1 MRKRKPNRGVFGSF
15 LNIFFL
21 STMALIFI
29 LPIIFMIS
37 RALMPL
43 DELFLV
49 PPRFIVRNPT
59 LENFRDL
66 ANLMANSWVPFV
78 RYIFN
83 TVLITVVG
91 TVGHVFI
98 ASLAAYV
105 LAKHHFP
112 GRNVFFSIVILSLMF
127 APQVTMIPNYLIMS
141 KIRFVDTYLSLIV
154 PAFAFPLGLFLMKQ
168 FMEQIPD
175 SLLES
180 AKIDGAGEIRV
191 FLSIAMPSVRPA
203 WLTLIIISVQQLWN
217 LDGRNF
223 IFTEELKTL
232 PLAFQQIALAGI
244 ARAGVGSVVV
254 LVMLAV
260 PVVVFVLNQSRMI
273 ETMAASGIKE

>member
-1 MRKRKPNRGVFGSF
+1 MSRLKPNRGIFGNF
-15 LNIFFL
+15 LNVFFL
-21 STMALIFI
+21 VAMAVVFV
-29 LPIIFMIS
+29 LPLVFMVS

-43 DELFLV
+43 DEIFLV
-49 PPRFIVRNPT
+49 PPRFFVRNPT
-59 LENFRDL
+59 LQNFRDL
-66 ANLMANSWVPFV
+66 GNLMANSWVPYV

-98 ASLAAYV
+98 ASLAAFV
-105 LAKHHFP
+105 LAKHKFP
-112 GRNVFFSIVILSLMF
+112 GRNAFFTVVIFSLMF

-141 KIRFVDTYLSLIV
+141 KIGFVDTYLSLIV

-168 FMEQIPD
+168 FMEQIHD
-175 SLLES
+175 SLLDS
-180 AKIDGAGEIRV
+180 AKIDGAGEIRT
-191 FLSIAMPSVRPA
+191 FLQIAMPTVRPA

-223 IFTEELKTL
+223 IFSEELKTL

-260 PVVVFVLNQSRMI
+260 PVIVFVLNQSRMI

>member
-1 MRKRKPNRGVFGSF
+1 MSRRKPNRGIFGNF
-15 LNIFFL
+15 LNVFFL
-21 STMALIFI
+21 AMMALIFV
-29 LPIIFMIS
+29 LPLVFMIS

-43 DELFLV
+43 DEIFLV
-49 PPRFIVRNPT
+49 PPRFFVRNPT
-59 LENFRDL
+59 LQNFRDL
-66 ANLMANSWVPFV
+66 GNLMANSWVPYV

-83 TVLITVVG
+83 TVLITVAG

-105 LAKHHFP
+105 LAKHKFP
-112 GRNVFFSIVILSLMF
+112 GRNAFFTVVILSLMF

-141 KIRFVDTYLSLIV
+141 RIGFVDTYLSLIV

-168 FMEQIPD
+168 FMEQIHD

-180 AKIDGAGEIRV
+180 AKIDGAGEIRI
-191 FLSIAMPSVRPA
+191 FLQIAMPSVKPA

-223 IFTEELKTL
+223 IFSEELKTL